1 MFEKGCG
8 VLRRAIFFI
17 LFGVVAV
24 ALVWLLARALAPGGF
39 TLFEA
44 LALLAFAGTVPW
56 AALSAS
62 NGLLGFAVLMASRN
76 PAACV
81 LPALRRARP
90 AMPSGHTAII
100 ICIRSEDMAAVLPPL
115 ARLLEGLAAAG
126 MAGHFTPWFLSDTPE
141 GPAAQAEAAAIAGFT
156 ARYPATLYRRRAENT
171 GFKAGNVM
179 DFCDHHAEGAEFML
193 CLDADSEMTAEA
205 VLRLVAC
212 MAAEPR
218 LAILQ
223 QLIVGRPAGAAFP
236 RLYQF
241 GMRANMRVWATGQ
254 AWWQGDE
261 GPYWGHNAIIRIAP
275 FRAHARLEALADGSP
290 ILSHDQVE
298 AARLHAAGWKVAM
311 LPIEAGS
318 LTATP
323 PALPEFIAREAR
335 WGAGSMQY
343 FRLFRL
349 PGLTWMGRWQFAQA
363 IMLFAVAP
371 LWALVLVFA
380 LANAATG
387 GGGADPAL
395 LALTMLAVW
404 AALQAPKWLGF
415 AELLLKPA
423 LAAEYGGRARVLRGA
438 ALALPFTL
446 LLDSISA
453 CNTALVLA
461 LLPFRQGPGWAVQNR
476 ADRGVGWWD
485 AARLFWPHTLFGV
498 LALALLPLPAWPW
511 ALPWLAG
518 LLLAVPFCVLTSS
531 PRVSA
536 ALRAC
541 GLAATPEELAANPP
555 AAPPP

>member
-1 MFEKGCG
+1 
-8 VLRRAIFFI
+8 
-17 LFGVVAV
+17 
-24 ALVWLLARALAPGGF
+24 
-39 TLFEA
+39 
-44 LALLAFAGTVPW
+44 
-56 AALSAS
+56 
-62 NGLLGFAVLMASRN
+62 
-76 PAACV
+76 
-81 LPALRRARP
+81 
-90 AMPSGHTAII
+90 
-100 ICIRSEDMAAVLPPL
+100 
-115 ARLLEGLAAAG
+115 
-126 MAGHFTPWFLSDTPE
+126 
-141 GPAAQAEAAAIAGFT
+141 
-156 ARYPATLYRRRAENT
+156 
-171 GFKAGNVM
+171 
-179 DFCDHHAEGAEFML
+179 
-193 CLDADSEMTAEA
+193 
-205 VLRLVAC
+205 
-212 MAAEPR
+212 
-218 LAILQ
+218 
-223 QLIVGRPAGAAFP
+223 
-236 RLYQF
+236 
-241 GMRANMRVWATGQ
+241 
-254 AWWQGDE
+254 
-261 GPYWGHNAIIRIAP
+261 
-275 FRAHARLEALADGSP
+275 
-290 ILSHDQVE
+290 
-298 AARLHAAGWKVAM
+298 
-311 LPIEAGS
+311 
-318 LTATP
+318 
-323 PALPEFIAREAR
+323 
-335 WGAGSMQY
+335 
-343 FRLFRL
+343 
-349 PGLTWMGRWQFAQA
+349 
-363 IMLFAVAP
+363 MLFAVAP